1 MITQY
6 FDLNQRLIIQSPGT
20 LAPATSTPWVYGDNY
35 DLAIYLTAAG
45 IIQPIGANDT
55 LSLMLFQP
63 AVNLPEANLAIVGL
77 PVITTDPAGFQYYL
91 ININLA
97 TVPLATLVQ
106 TPNKSA
112 LCQFHYIFTPADGE
126 RFSSSA
132 DLAITVNPDPSQSA
146 TGATPVPPGYPT
158 SPNVFELIAHK
169 GAVSGYA
176 SLDATGKVPTAQ
188 LPASTAGGDM
198 LKSVYDTNN
207 NGIVDTC
214 DTIVSSRVTGLG
226 TAAVVNVPA
235 SGNATATQAV
245 LGNDTRLT
253 DTRTPISH
261 QTTHNGGTD
270 AIPLATTAAQGLCP
284 PVDGTTVQVV
294 GGKLTATTSG
304 NGDMLKS
311 VFVTGNPTNANAVDN
326 TLAVQTHQ
334 VPATGNAS
342 GAQLVLATDTRLA
355 DARTP
360 TNHEIT
366 HLPGGSDPIPLVTLA
381 ASGLC
386 IPPDGTTI
394 QITGGKLVGVS
405 AGFNINARI
414 HGAASPTSIGANSTV
429 QVTCNQTTDYNNG
442 GFTIGAASLTVPA
455 GQAGLYIMGGM
466 IPFNPASATNGGIA
480 IVLNNTAI
488 IAFSGGNIPVP
499 FGTSVYYAEL
509 SVTTMY
515 HLNAADFISLY
526 GISGSISLPTVS
538 GGSGLTAQAPT
549 LWLARLV

>member
-45 IIQPIGANDT
+45 IIQPIGPNDT

-63 AVNLPEANLAIVGL
+63 AANLPEANLAIVGL

-97 TVPLATLVQ
+97 TVPLAALVQ
-106 TPNKSA
+106 TPNKPA
-112 LCQFHYIFTPADGE
+112 NCQFHYIFTPADGE

-169 GAVSGYA
+169 GTASGYA
-176 SLDATGKVPTAQ
+176 GLDATGKVPTAQ
-188 LPASTAGGDM
+188 LPTSTAGGDM

-245 LGNDTRLT
+245 LGNDSRLT
-253 DTRTPISH
+253 DNRTPIPH
-261 QTTHNGGTD
+261 QATHNGGAD
-270 AIPLATTAAQGLCP
+270 AIPLATTTAQGLCP
-284 PVDGTTVQVV
+284 PPDGTTIQVV
-294 GGKLTATTSG
+294 SGKLIATTTG

-311 VFVTGNPTNANAVDN
+311 VYVTGSPSNANPVDN
-326 TLAVQTHQ
+326 ALAVQTHQ
-334 VPATGNAS
+334 VPAAGNAS
-342 GAQLVLATDTRLA
+342 GAQLVLATDTRLS

-360 TNHEIT
+360 QAHEST
-366 HLPGGSDPIPLVTLA
+366 HVPGGSDPIPLVTTA
-381 ASGLC
+381 AAGLC
-386 IPPDGTTI
+386 VPPDGTTI
-394 QITGGKLVGVS
+394 QITGGKLVGAS

-414 HGAASPTSIGANSTV
+414 HGAASPTSIGANSAA
-429 QVTCNQTTDYNNG
+429 QVTCNQTVDYNNG
-442 GFTIGAASLTVPA
+442 GFTVGASSLTVPA
-455 GQAGLYIMGGM
+455 GQGGLYIMGGM
-466 IPFNPASATNGGIA
+466 IPFNPSAATFGGIA
-480 IVLNNTAI
+480 IILNNNTV
-488 IAFSGGNIPVP
+488 IAFAGGNIPMP
-499 FGTSVYYAEL
+499 FGTTPYNPEL

-526 GISGSISLPTVS
+526 AMSGSIALLTAS
-538 GGSGLTAQAPT
+538 GGSGLAAQFPT